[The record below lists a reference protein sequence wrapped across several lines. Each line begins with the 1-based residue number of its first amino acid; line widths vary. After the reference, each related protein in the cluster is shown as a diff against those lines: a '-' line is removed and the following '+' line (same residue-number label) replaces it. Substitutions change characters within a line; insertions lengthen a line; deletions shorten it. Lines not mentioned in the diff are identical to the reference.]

1 MPEGPEIRRSADVLG
16 EVLNQQTLV
25 DVEIGLCSIK
35 QYHKD
40 IYKKT
45 VKRVTSWGKAML
57 IQLENDLTIYSH
69 NQLYGVWHVARR
81 GELPVT
87 QRSLRLGL
95 HTEMHSAVLY
105 SASDISVWPTG
116 RIKQQP
122 LLSKLGPDILN
133 ETLTPESIATRL
145 FSTRFRRR
153 RLGNLFLDQHFLAGI
168 GNYLRSEILFFAGL
182 MPEQRP
188 VGLSDAASFRLAQAS
203 IDVSHRSYKTGGY
216 TVPLE
221 LWQKALAANAGY
233 EQSRF
238 MVFDRDGKPCRA
250 CSTPIERMTYS
261 GRRLYYCPN
270 CQKK

>member
-1 MPEGPEIRRSADVLG
+1 MPEGPEIRRSADFLG

-25 DVEIGLCSIK
+25 DVEIGLSSIEHH
-35 QYHKD
+35 YDD
-40 IYKKT
+40 IYNQT
-45 VKRVTSWGKAML
+45 VKQVTSWGKAML

-81 GELPVT
+81 GELTVT

-95 HTEMHSAVLY
+95 HTETHSAVLY
-105 SASDISVWPTG
+105 SASDISVWPTE

-133 ETLTPESIATRL
+133 KTLTPEKIAKRL
-145 FSTRFRRR
+145 YSTRFRRR
-153 RLGNLFLDQHFLAGI
+153 RIGNLFLEQHFLAGI
-168 GNYLRSEILFFAGL
+168 GNYLRSEILFFAGV
-182 MPEQRP
+182 MPQLRP
-188 VGLSDAASFRLAQAS
+188 VDLSDAASFRLAQAS
-203 IDVSHRSYKTGGY
+203 IDVSNRSYKTGGY
-216 TVPLE
+216 TVPHE
-221 LWQKALAANAGY
+221 LWQKALAANADY

-238 MVFDRDGKPCRA
+238 MVFDREGLPCRV
-250 CSTPIERMTYS
+250 CSTPIERISSS